1 MVAELL
7 RLFTAFFLLLPLLYT
22 ADLSISEIDVTKF
35 TLIASG
41 LPKDSCPA
49 LQLPWFCADKEIL
62 HFQLGNSYPKDNCT
76 GNKYFLQPSCV
87 YGNSITVH
95 FALPCSISSS
105 GIRTMKTALLG
116 INILSNPLVSVVTRL
131 PCIVCAWFFE
141 DIIISGSFKCLVG
154 PDCPCKHQG
163 DIM

>member
-7 RLFTAFFLLLPLLYT
+7 RLFTVFFLLLPLLYT
-22 ADLSISEIDVTKF
+22 AGLSISEIDVTKF

-87 YGNSITVH
+87 YGNSIAVH

-105 GIRTMKTALLG
+105 GNSYHEDCSPGNKYFVQPTCVCGNSIAMYCLC
-116 INILSNPLVSVVTRL
+116 VV
-131 PCIVCAWFFE
+131 C
-141 DIIISGSFKCLVG
+141 
-154 PDCPCKHQG
+154 
-163 DIM
+163 